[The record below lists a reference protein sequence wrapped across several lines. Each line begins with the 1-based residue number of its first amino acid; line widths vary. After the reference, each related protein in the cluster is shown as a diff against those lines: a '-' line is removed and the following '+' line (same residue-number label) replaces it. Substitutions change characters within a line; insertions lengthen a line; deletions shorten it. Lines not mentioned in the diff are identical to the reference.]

1 MGTSGCV
8 DHQTHRIPQIGYL
21 QVRTGDRVACTCDFS
36 AALDLD
42 FNFVLLFVQ
51 LQIASFL
58 TFVAALDG
66 SELALAMKLRWLNDL
81 SVNLVVSM
89 LECDTLA

>member
-1 MGTSGCV
+1 VGTSGCV

-21 QVRTGDRVACTCDFS
+21 QVRTGNQGACICDFG
-36 AALDLD
+36 AVLDLKVD
-42 FNFVLLFVQ
+42 FVLSFVH
-51 LQIASFL
+51 LRIASIL
-58 TFVAALDG
+58 TFVTAPDG
-66 SELALAMKLRWLNDL
+66 SEFALALKLRWLNDL